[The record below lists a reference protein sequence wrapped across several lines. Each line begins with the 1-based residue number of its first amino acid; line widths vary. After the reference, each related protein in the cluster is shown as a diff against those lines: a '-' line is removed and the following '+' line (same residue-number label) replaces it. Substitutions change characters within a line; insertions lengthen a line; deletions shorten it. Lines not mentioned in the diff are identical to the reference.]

1 MWPKN
6 SCGLQ
11 LRVIV
16 CVILLV
22 AVRVIN
28 VIVPLLT
35 KDISKYISQKRM
47 ALLEPYNCI
56 LWSIVTYFGC
66 IYIIYVLSVD
76 KLAGNTGKTGPVF
89 CWDLILI
96 YVSIKWLQGGGTGSQ
111 GLLNIMRQF
120 LWIKIQQYTTRE
132 IQVKIIFSSSDL
144 ISLDEFKTILLEV

>member
-47 ALLEPYNCI
+47 ALLEPYLCMINCD
-56 LWSIVTYFGC
+56 LFWMYL
-66 IYIIYVLSVD
+66 YIIC
-76 KLAGNTGKTGPVF
+76 T
-89 CWDLILI
+89 
-96 YVSIKWLQGGGTGSQ
+96 
-111 GLLNIMRQF
+111 
-120 LWIKIQQYTTRE
+120 
-132 IQVKIIFSSSDL
+132 FS
-144 ISLDEFKTILLEV
+144 

>member
-1 MWPKN
+1 M
-6 SCGLQ
+6 
-11 LRVIV
+11 
-16 CVILLV
+16 
-22 AVRVIN
+22 
-28 VIVPLLT
+28 
-35 KDISKYISQKRM
+35 
-47 ALLEPYNCI
+47 
-56 LWSIVTYFGC
+56 TYFGC
-66 IYIIYVLSVD
+66 IYILYVLSVD